1 MRFKLMLSLLVMS
14 LSAVATAAQ
23 RPVSVDVSGGAVY
36 GTELTPDGVKGT
48 VPVVLLHSDAG
59 PTDRDGN
66 STAQLGANDSL
77 RLLAEALAK
86 NGIASIRYDK
96 RGVGASALP
105 VWKDEDLRLDDYIG
119 DATAWLKKLRA
130 DARFSRVVMAGYGEG
145 ALIASDACAQGAA
158 DACVLIAGTGQPLDD
173 LLREQ
178 FKEQLPA
185 PLQAESER
193 ILEEL
198 KAGKTTDKVPPEL
211 MSLYRPEVQPYLIS
225 TLQHDPLKAV
235 AALKMPVLILQG
247 STDMQIKVDDAKAL
261 AAAAPRAKLA
271 IIEGM
276 NHVLK
281 MVPDDQEKQM
291 QSYSTPTLPVA
302 PQLVEALTTFIK
314 AP

>member
-1 MRFKLMLSLLVMS
+1 MRFKLMLSLLMMS
-14 LSAVATAAQ
+14 LSAFAAQ
-23 RPVSVDVSGGAVY
+23 RPVSLEVGGGAVY
-36 GTELTPDGVKGT
+36 GTELTPDGVKGK
-48 VPVVLLHSDAG
+48 VPVVLLHAGSG

-66 STAQLGANDSL
+66 STMLLGANDSL

-96 RGVGASALP
+96 RGIGASALP
-105 VWKDEDLRLDDYIG
+105 QWKEEDLRLDDYIG
-119 DATAWLKKLRA
+119 DAAAWLKKLRT
-130 DARFSRVVMAGYGEG
+130 DPRFSRVVMAGHSEG
-145 ALIASDACAQGAA
+145 ALIASEACAQGGA
-158 DACVLIAGTGQPLDD
+158 DACVLIAGTGRPFDE

-178 FKEQLPA
+178 LKERLPP
-185 PLQAESER
+185 PLQAESDR

-211 MSLYRPEVQPYLIS
+211 MSLYRPDVQPYLLS

-247 STDMQIKVDDAKAL
+247 TTDIQVKVDDAKAL
-261 AAAAPRAKLA
+261 AAAAPKAKLV
-271 IIEGM
+271 IIDGM

-281 MVPDDQEKQM
+281 LVPDDEAQQM
-291 QSYSTPTLPVA
+291 NSYSTPTLPVA
-302 PQLVEALTTFIK
+302 PQLVDALSSFVK